1 MNFLNSLVRQGDP
14 LSAYLFFI
22 VLEILCINIRGS
34 KEIQRVT
41 VDNVEIKLE
50 LFADDLT
57 GFLKNDFSLTKFI
70 ELVEVFGDCSG
81 LRINPEK
88 TEVLLL
94 GNRTCVSER
103 NYTEINNLKIKHSV
117 KILGVHFTYDI
128 RAKRK
133 LNLDEVITSIK
144 QKL

>member
-1 MNFLNSLVRQGDP
+1 M
-14 LSAYLFFI
+14 
-22 VLEILCINIRGS
+22 
-34 KEIQRVT
+34 
-41 VDNVEIKLE
+41 
-50 LFADDLT
+50 T
-57 GFLKNDFSLTKFI
+57 GFLKNDFSLAKFI

-94 GNRTCVSER
+94 GNRAYVSER
-103 NYTEINNLKIKHSV
+103 NYTEINNLKMKHSV
-117 KILGVHFTYDI
+117 KILGVHFAYDI

-144 QKL
+144 QKLPIWRWRDLTIIGRIQIVKTFIIPIFLYIGSMIVSDQEFVKEVT

>member
-1 MNFLNSLVRQGDP
+1 M
-14 LSAYLFFI
+14 
-22 VLEILCINIRGS
+22 LEILCINIRGS
-34 KEIQRVT
+34 KEIQGVT

-57 GFLKNDFSLTKFI
+57 GFLKNDSSLAKFI

-94 GNRTCVSER
+94 GNRAYVSER
-103 NYTEINNLKIKHSV
+103 NYTEINTLKISKLSG
-117 KILGVHFTYDI
+117 KIYISPTISEPNV
-128 RAKRK
+128 
-133 LNLDEVITSIK
+133 N
-144 QKL
+144 